1 MVAGQLYIAVNFYS
15 DDACQNIIP
24 GEGTSQG
31 NVNCVAGSWLILSGS
46 WTVPAGALSMLVGV
60 AVASATQ
67 AGKYFYI
74 DSCSLKPVVPGQQLQ
89 LGNGLQALGSGAT
102 QINNGSTIG
111 FNVGGQVIFLNVQS
125 LPSLPT
131 IAGGNSYYP
140 VGSVVQLSSTGVL
153 YQNVGNVWV
162 TPQSPA
168 QMVAGALAAGVTI
181 AASEVTAG
189 AFVGSTMT
197 LNLNGIITTLGNVYD
212 NAYGAYA
219 GVMVQSTANTLYR
232 ALLFNEGLVAFQPNG
247 NQAVSI
253 IGAVGGGNISV
264 QNASGVTTF
273 SVTGQVGQ
281 CSATQFIA
289 NGSSGRTGTITLS
302 SISQIQVVGGLVVGW
317 S

>member
-1 MVAGQLYIAVNFYS
+1 
-15 DDACQNIIP
+15 
-24 GEGTSQG
+24 
-31 NVNCVAGSWLILSGS
+31 
-46 WTVPAGALSMLVGV
+46 
-60 AVASATQ
+60 
-67 AGKYFYI
+67 
-74 DSCSLKPVVPGQQLQ
+74 
-89 LGNGLQALGSGAT
+89 
-102 QINNGSTIG
+102 
-111 FNVGGQVIFLNVQS
+111 
-125 LPSLPT
+125 
-131 IAGGNSYYP
+131 
-140 VGSVVQLSSTGVL
+140 
-153 YQNVGNVWV
+153 
-162 TPQSPA
+162 
-168 QMVAGALAAGVTI
+168 
-181 AASEVTAG
+181 
-189 AFVGSTMT
+189 MT